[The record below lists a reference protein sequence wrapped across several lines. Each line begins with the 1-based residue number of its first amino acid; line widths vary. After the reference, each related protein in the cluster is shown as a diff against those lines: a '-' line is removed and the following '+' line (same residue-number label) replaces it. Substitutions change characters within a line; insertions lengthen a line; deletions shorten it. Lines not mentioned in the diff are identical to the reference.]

1 MAADDEG
8 LASVRAHDTVE
19 RLIRERLAT
28 VLGGWRGSLEAALP
42 TVVFVLVWVVRAD
55 LRGAVI
61 ASLVTAALLGVAR
74 LVTRGTMQFVLSSLL
89 GTALAAYF
97 AMRSGRAEA
106 AFLPGILISAGY
118 FVATLLSVV
127 TRWPVVGFLVGMA
140 EPDYKEN
147 PLGWRQDRAMVRVC
161 NRLTLVLVGLFAV
174 RLLVAVPLYL
184 AGQVAALGIAKIV
197 LGWPLYLAA
206 VGLMGAILVRGR
218 TPR

>member
-147 PLGWRQDRAMVRVC
+147 PS
-161 NRLTLVLVGLFAV
+161 
-174 RLLVAVPLYL
+174 
-184 AGQVAALGIAKIV
+184 AGA
-197 LGWPLYLAA
+197 
-206 VGLMGAILVRGR
+206 R
-218 TPR
+218 TGPWSGCATG